1 MSGLSTCLLPNY
13 NSKGMVFQVS
23 PKVVVNPL
31 TADRFNICRY
41 PSPSLHHSNNM
52 GFGEQTWM
60 AGKTNKRIN
69 TFGSVLHLD
78 VPVAEYTGNDQL
90 K

>member
-1 MSGLSTCLLPNY
+1 
-13 NSKGMVFQVS
+13 MVFQVS

-60 AGKTNKRIN
+60 AGKTNIKIY
-69 TFGSVLHLD
+69 LD
-78 VPVAEYTGNDQL
+78 QCFTWMSQL
-90 K
+90 LSIQVMTS